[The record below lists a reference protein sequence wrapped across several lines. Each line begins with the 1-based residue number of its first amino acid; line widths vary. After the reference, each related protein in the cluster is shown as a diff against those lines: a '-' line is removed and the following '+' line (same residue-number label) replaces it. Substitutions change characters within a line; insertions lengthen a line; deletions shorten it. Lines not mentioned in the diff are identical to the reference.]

1 MYMIMRA
8 VQILALVVFLW
19 GSANDNAQNLV
30 GNGAPILVWG
40 SFAVMII
47 AAYLG
52 AKERQKSGAVGGF
65 LAAWNFNLLRGDWYD
80 RIKVIL
86 DHSYQPEGKGWQ
98 QTRGML
104 ALG

>member
-1 MYMIMRA
+1 MYIILRA

-30 GNGAPILVWG
+30 GSGAPILVWG

-52 AKERQKSGAVGGF
+52 AKVRQNSGMVTKEQTMAENKRSIILMAV
-65 LAAWNFNLLRGDWYD
+65 
-80 RIKVIL
+80 IVIAVIIMWIL
-86 DHSYQPEGKGWQ
+86 
-98 QTRGML
+98 
-104 ALG
+104 

>member
-19 GSANDNAQNLV
+19 SSANDNARNLV

-40 SFAVMII
+40 SFAVMIV

-52 AKERQKSGAVGGF
+52 AKVRQNSGMVTKVQTMAENKRSIILMAV
-65 LAAWNFNLLRGDWYD
+65 
-80 RIKVIL
+80 IVIAVIIMWIL
-86 DHSYQPEGKGWQ
+86 
-98 QTRGML
+98 
-104 ALG
+104 

>member
-47 AAYLG
+47 AAYLSP
-52 AKERQKSGAVGGF
+52 KD
-65 LAAWNFNLLRGDWYD
+65 LN
-80 RIKVIL
+80 
-86 DHSYQPEGKGWQ
+86 
-98 QTRGML
+98 
-104 ALG
+104 

>member
-19 GSANDNAQNLV
+19 GSANDNARNLV

-52 AKERQKSGAVGGF
+52 AKVRQNSGAVTKEQTMAENKRSII
-65 LAAWNFNLLRGDWYD
+65 LMA
-80 RIKVIL
+80 VIVIAVIIM
-86 DHSYQPEGKGWQ
+86 W
-98 QTRGML
+98 ML
-104 ALG
+104 

>member
-8 VQILALVVFLW
+8 VQILALVVFLR
-19 GSANDNAQNLV
+19 GSANDNAHNLV

-52 AKERQKSGAVGGF
+52 AKERQKSGAVTKEQTMAENKRSII
-65 LAAWNFNLLRGDWYD
+65 LMAVIVIA
-80 RIKVIL
+80 VIL
-86 DHSYQPEGKGWQ
+86 M
-98 QTRGML
+98 RIL
-104 ALG
+104 

>member
-19 GSANDNAQNLV
+19 GKSNNNAEHLM
-30 GNGAPILVWG
+30 GAGGPFLVWG

-52 AKERQKSGAVGGF
+52 AKERQKSGAVTKEQTMAENKRSII
-65 LAAWNFNLLRGDWYD
+65 LMAVIVIA
-80 RIKVIL
+80 VIL
-86 DHSYQPEGKGWQ
+86 M
-98 QTRGML
+98 RIL
-104 ALG
+104 